1 MVFDRVLKYFDDL
14 SEIEGRPTVVHG
26 ISNMAL
32 LSGSTNSSI
41 GNSVFE
47 VKRQMIMEAD
57 AKGEYIPYCT
67 RKVFLK
73 YYNKGEDD
81 FTVQQ
86 NFYWSEKDRINYLND
101 IKVVMKEYFD
111 APKDIVEP
119 IQETESIN

>member
-1 MVFDRVLKYFDDL
+1 
-14 SEIEGRPTVVHG
+14 
-26 ISNMAL
+26 
-32 LSGSTNSSI
+32 
-41 GNSVFE
+41 
-47 VKRQMIMEAD
+47 MEAD

-119 IQETESIN
+119 IQETESING